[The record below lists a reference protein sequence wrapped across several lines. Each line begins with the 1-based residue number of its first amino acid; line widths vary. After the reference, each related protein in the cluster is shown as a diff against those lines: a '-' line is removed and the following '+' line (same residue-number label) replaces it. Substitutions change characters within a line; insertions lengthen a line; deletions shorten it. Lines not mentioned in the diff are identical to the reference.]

1 VYVTQTSNNGPLSSA
16 TELGA
21 LTTAA
26 ALPSERGEQHTVV
39 DTNFIGVHP
48 MHVSRRQHDASD
60 DTLQTLEARMNNHRP
75 ARSGWR
81 FSGVA
86 LAGLLAL
93 TASARTAHAAAIKV
107 SCIGEQTTHS
117 DLYPTTT
124 NQPVGMQEYPAMLQ
138 TLLGAGYTVMNYGDC
153 CASVVSGYTPSET
166 HPFINGNKF
175 GPSISFAPD
184 IVIIGSWGRHDWGKS
199 AQNALAAFTAGDTM
213 TTYTKFQT
221 DYDTLVSKYMAAA
234 SKPKI
239 FCSTPIPIPFGMD
252 GPDDG
257 YKTSPAA
264 AAVKAVCQKYN
275 LPIIDLYTAFT
286 GHMEYYINPPD
297 KDSEGEHTSVA
308 GMMETAKLVYEAIT
322 GADGGVLASTG
333 GGDDAGSASGSSSSG
348 TGDVDATLPG
358 SGGTGTDTAS
368 GTSSGS
374 SSGGSSA
381 ASASPSSSGDTSGTS
396 GSSFVS
402 GGGTGTGS
410 ASGDSATGGTGTS
423 SSSSSETGTT
433 GNSDTT
439 TGDGSSGKGCSTAP
453 GVTGRSP
460 WNVAAFAVFGLALV
474 SRRRNRRR
482 THRTL
487 GRFAKGSQ
495 SHEKR

>member
-1 VYVTQTSNNGPLSSA
+1 M
-16 TELGA
+16 
-21 LTTAA
+21 
-26 ALPSERGEQHTVV
+26 R
-39 DTNFIGVHP
+39 
-48 MHVSRRQHDASD
+48 VSRRVHDAND
-60 DTLQTLEARMNNHRP
+60 DTIHLLEARMKDHGP
-75 ARSGWR
+75 VRSGWR

-86 LAGLLAL
+86 LAGVLAL
-93 TASARTAHAAAIKV
+93 TASARMAVAAPIKV

-138 TLLGAGYTVMNYGDC
+138 TLLGSGYTVMNYGDC
-153 CASVVSGYTPSET
+153 CASVISGYTASET

-199 AQNALAAFTAGDTM
+199 AQTALAAFEAGDTM

-221 DYDTLVSKYMAAA
+221 DYDTLVSKYLAAA

-264 AAVKAVCQKYN
+264 AAITAVCQKYN

-308 GMMETAKLVYEAIT
+308 GMMETAMLVRDAIL
-322 GADGGVLASTG
+322 GADGGTTVSPG
-333 GGDDAGSASGSSSSG
+333 GGGAADAGSAGGSSG
-348 TGDVDATLPG
+348 TGDVDATVP
-358 SGGTGTDTAS
+358 SNGGTGTDTATGGASS
-368 GTSSGS
+368 GTGS
-374 SSGGSSA
+374 AGSSA
-381 ASASPSSSGDTSGTS
+381 ASQGSSSSGDTSGTG
-396 GSSFVS
+396 GSTSAS
-402 GGGTGTGS
+402 TGTGTGS
-410 ASGDSATGGTGTS
+410 ASNDSLTGNPGTS
-423 SSSSSETGTT
+423 SSSSSEAATT
-433 GNSDTT
+433 GSSDNA
-439 TGDGSSGKGCSTAP
+439 TGDGSSSKGCSTAP
-453 GVTGRSP
+453 GAIGRSP
-460 WNVAAFAVFGLALV
+460 WNVAAFAVFGMALV

-482 THRTL
+482 TYRTL

-495 SHEKR
+495 SHENL

>member
-1 VYVTQTSNNGPLSSA
+1 M
-16 TELGA
+16 
-21 LTTAA
+21 
-26 ALPSERGEQHTVV
+26 R
-39 DTNFIGVHP
+39 
-48 MHVSRRQHDASD
+48 VSRRVHDAND
-60 DTLQTLEARMNNHRP
+60 DTIHLLEARMKDHGP
-75 ARSGWR
+75 VRSGWR

-86 LAGLLAL
+86 LAGVLAL
-93 TASARTAHAAAIKV
+93 TASARMAVAAPIKV

-138 TLLGAGYTVMNYGDC
+138 TLLGSGYTVMNYGDC
-153 CASVVSGYTPSET
+153 CASVISGYTASET

-199 AQNALAAFTAGDTM
+199 AQTALAAFEAGDTM

-221 DYDTLVSKYMAAA
+221 DYDTLVSKYLAAA

-264 AAVKAVCQKYN
+264 AAITAVCQKYN

-308 GMMETAKLVYEAIT
+308 GMMETAMLVRDAIL
-322 GADGGVLASTG
+322 GADGGTTVSPG
-333 GGDDAGSASGSSSSG
+333 GGADAGSSG
-348 TGDVDATLPG
+348 TGDVDATVPG
-358 SGGTGTDTAS
+358 SGGTGTDTATGGASS
-368 GTSSGS
+368 GTGS
-374 SSGGSSA
+374 AGSSA
-381 ASASPSSSGDTSGTS
+381 ASQGSSSSGDTSGTG
-396 GSSFVS
+396 GSTSAS
-402 GGGTGTGS
+402 TGTGTGS
-410 ASGDSATGGTGTS
+410 ASNDSLTGNPGTS
-423 SSSSSETGTT
+423 SSSSSEAATT
-433 GNSDTT
+433 GSSDNA
-439 TGDGSSGKGCSTAP
+439 TGDGSSSKGCSTAP
-453 GVTGRSP
+453 GAIGRSP
-460 WNVAAFAVFGLALV
+460 WNVAAFAVFGMALV

-482 THRTL
+482 TYRTL

-495 SHEKR
+495 SHENL

>member
-1 VYVTQTSNNGPLSSA
+1 
-16 TELGA
+16 
-21 LTTAA
+21 
-26 ALPSERGEQHTVV
+26 
-39 DTNFIGVHP
+39 
-48 MHVSRRQHDASD
+48 
-60 DTLQTLEARMNNHRP
+60 MNYRSV
-75 ARSGWR
+75 ASGWR

-86 LAGLLAL
+86 LAGVLAL
-93 TASARTAHAAAIKV
+93 TASARIAAAAPIKV
-107 SCIGEQTTHS
+107 ACIGEQTTHS
-117 DLYPTTT
+117 DLYPNTQ

-138 TLLGAGYTVMNYGDC
+138 TLLGSGYTVMNYGDC
-153 CASVVSGYTPSET
+153 CASVISGYTTSET

-199 AQNALAAFTAGDTM
+199 AQNALAAFEAGDTM
-213 TTYTKFQT
+213 TTFTKFQT
-221 DYDTLVSKYMAAA
+221 DYDTLVSKYIAAA

-275 LPIIDLYTAFT
+275 LPIIDMFTAFT

-308 GMMETAKLVYEAIT
+308 GMMETAMLVRDAIL
-322 GADGGVLASTG
+322 GADGGVLGSTG
-333 GGDDAGSASGSSSSG
+333 AGDGGGSAGGSSG
-348 TGDVDATLPG
+348 AGDVDASVSGSTG
-358 SGGTGTDTAS
+358 TGSSGGTGTDTATGS
-368 GTSSGS
+368 ASSVS
-374 SSGGSSA
+374 SSAGSSA
-381 ASASPSSSGDTSGTS
+381 ASQGSSSSGDTSGTGG
-396 GSSFVS
+396 GSTSANT
-402 GGGTGTGS
+402 GTGTGS
-410 ASGDSATGGTGTS
+410 ASGDTLSGNPGTS

-433 GNSDTT
+433 GSSDNA

-453 GVTGRSP
+453 GGIGRSP
-460 WNVAAFAVFGLALV
+460 WNVAAFAVFGMALI

-495 SHEKR
+495 SHEKL